1 MIPDKWR
8 KKFSS
13 QPVFLISGQFH
24 KALTFKRKLKNAL
37 HFNNPILIVRFDSSK
52 DNAEQLTELARKFC
66 KKYELPLILNT
77 PNKYTAKC
85 DGIHLKSNELEA
97 SIKTEKIIGASCH
110 DESDIEKALKIG
122 ADYIFLSPIISKY
135 KTKPLG
141 WDNYFAVSDKYPDAN
156 IIPLG
161 GVNESN
167 SMTDS
172 YAGISHWWDL
182 QKSR

>member
-37 HFNNPILIVRFDSSK
+37 HFNNPILIIRFDGSQ
-52 DNAEQLTELARKFC
+52 DNTVQLTELARKFC

-97 SIKTEKIIGASCH
+97 PIKTDKII
-110 DESDIEKALKIG
+110 
-122 ADYIFLSPIISKY
+122 YIC
-135 KTKPLG
+135 
-141 WDNYFAVSDKYPDAN
+141 YF
-156 IIPLG
+156 I
-161 GVNESN
+161 
-167 SMTDS
+167 
-172 YAGISHWWDL
+172 
-182 QKSR
+182 

>member
-13 QPVFLISGQFH
+13 QHQFFSFQDKFH

-37 HFNNPILIVRFDSSK
+37 HFNNPILIIRFDGFQ
-52 DNAEQLTELARKFC
+52 DNAEQLTEPRKKNSFC

-97 SIKTEKIIGASCH
+97 PVKTNKIIGASCH
-110 DESDIEKALKIG
+110 DESDMQKALKIG
-122 ADYIFLSPIISKY
+122 ADHIFLSPHY
-135 KTKPLG
+135 
-141 WDNYFAVSDKYPDAN
+141 
-156 IIPLG
+156 
-161 GVNESN
+161 
-167 SMTDS
+167 
-172 YAGISHWWDL
+172 
-182 QKSR
+182 Q

>member
-37 HFNNPILIVRFDSSK
+37 QFNNPILIIRFDGSQ
-52 DNAEQLTELARKFC
+52 DNVEQLTELARKFC

-77 PNKYTAKC
+77 PNKYTTKC

-97 SIKTEKIIGASCH
+97 SIKTCLLYTSDAA
-110 DESDIEKALKIG
+110 DE
-122 ADYIFLSPIISKY
+122 
-135 KTKPLG
+135 
-141 WDNYFAVSDKYPDAN
+141 
-156 IIPLG
+156 
-161 GVNESN
+161 
-167 SMTDS
+167 
-172 YAGISHWWDL
+172 
-182 QKSR
+182 